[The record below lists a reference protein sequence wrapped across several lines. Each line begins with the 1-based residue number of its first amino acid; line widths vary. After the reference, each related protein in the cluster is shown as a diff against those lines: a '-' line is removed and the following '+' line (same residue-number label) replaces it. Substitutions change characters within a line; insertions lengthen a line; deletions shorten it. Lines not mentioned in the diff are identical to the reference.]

1 MGYII
6 LSILFLGFC
15 SLTDIRRKIIYT
27 IPCFVVAGIGLIFHI
42 ILLDTTWWNQF
53 AGIILGLILLVL
65 SFITGEAIGRG
76 DALVVIALGFVL
88 DAIMVL
94 HIIFCAF
101 VLVDIFAVIGG
112 LVKKIKFKSTL
123 QFIPFLF
130 ASEIIILI
138 FESVKI

>member
-1 MGYII
+1 MGYIL

-27 IPCFVVAGIGLIFHI
+27 IPCFVVAGIGLVFHI
-42 ILLDTTWWNQF
+42 IFLDTTWWNQF

-65 SFITGEAIGRG
+65 SFITGEAIGKG

-88 DAIMVL
+88 DAIMIL

-130 ASEIIILI
+130 VSEIIILI

>member
-27 IPCFVVAGIGLIFHI
+27 IPCFVVAGIGLVFHI

-112 LVKKIKFKSTL
+112 LVKK
-123 QFIPFLF
+123 
-130 ASEIIILI
+130 
-138 FESVKI
+138 

>member
-1 MGYII
+1 MGYIL

-15 SLTDIRRKIIYT
+15 SLTDIRRKRIYT
-27 IPCFVVAGIGLIFHI
+27 IPCFVVAGIGLVFHI
-42 ILLDTTWWNQF
+42 IFLDTTWWNQF

>member
-1 MGYII
+1 MGYIL

-65 SFITGEAIGRG
+65 SFITGEAIGKG

-88 DAIMVL
+88 DAIMIL

>member
-1 MGYII
+1 MGYIL
-6 LSILFLGFC
+6 LSILFLGFS

-27 IPCFVVAGIGLIFHI
+27 IPCFVVAGIGLVFHI
-42 ILLDTTWWNQF
+42 IFLDTTWWNKF

>member
-27 IPCFVVAGIGLIFHI
+27 IPCFVVAGIGLVFHI

>member
-27 IPCFVVAGIGLIFHI
+27 IPCFVVAGIGLVFHI

-130 ASEIIILI
+130 ASEIVILI

>member
-1 MGYII
+1 MGYIL

-27 IPCFVVAGIGLIFHI
+27 IPCFVVAGIGLVFHI
-42 ILLDTTWWNQF
+42 IFLDTTWWNQF

>member
-1 MGYII
+1 MGYIL

-27 IPCFVVAGIGLIFHI
+27 IPCFVVAGIGLVFHI
-42 ILLDTTWWNQF
+42 IFLDTTWWNQF

-65 SFITGEAIGRG
+65 SFITGEAIGKG

-88 DAIMVL
+88 DAIMIL

-130 ASEIIILI
+130 VSEIIILI
-138 FESVKI
+138 FESV

>member
-1 MGYII
+1 MGYIL
-6 LSILFLGFC
+6 LSILFLGFS

-27 IPCFVVAGIGLIFHI
+27 IPCFVVAGIGLVFHI
-42 ILLDTTWWNQF
+42 IFLDTTWWNQF